1 MNPRGPKRRSL
12 PLLKWVSR
20 LTLRDGKYFPKALN
34 RQGDVQMATR
44 QSIDECIQKCEDAIR
59 EGQKQY
65 QAGLGQEHYSD
76 SDYTQA
82 MQKIEESVNDLAQLS
97 QSANAQQREQ
107 LHRMRLQVQHL
118 QNEMILL
125 EHDPSTVG
133 GTLH

>member
-1 MNPRGPKRRSL
+1 
-12 PLLKWVSR
+12 
-20 LTLRDGKYFPKALN
+20 
-34 RQGDVQMATR
+34 MATR

-65 QAGLGQEHYSD
+65 QAGLGQEHYGD
-76 SDYTQA
+76 SEYTQA

-133 GTLH
+133 GPFIEETIRPKQPGAEWTEQTDRYRVR